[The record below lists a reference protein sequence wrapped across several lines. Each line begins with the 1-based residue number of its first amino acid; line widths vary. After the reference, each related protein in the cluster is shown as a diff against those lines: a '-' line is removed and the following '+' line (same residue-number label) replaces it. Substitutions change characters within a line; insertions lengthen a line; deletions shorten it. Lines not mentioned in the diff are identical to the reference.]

1 MIKVG
6 INGFGRVGR
15 LALRICQLPQ
25 YKELIQVV
33 ALNSRSTT
41 TSHAHLL
48 QHDTMYGP
56 FAGTISIEGDHLLVN
71 GQKVHVFRESD
82 PAMIPWEQAGVDL
95 VLECTG
101 KFRTKNEAAV
111 HLRHGVKKVIISAP
125 AKGCNMYVMGVN
137 HKTYDAI
144 SEDVISMASCTTNCL
159 APIVALLDKEFGIT
173 KGFMTTVHAVT
184 SGQRVLDNSHKDL
197 RRARTC
203 FQNMIPT
210 TTGATF
216 AVTKILP
223 QLEGK
228 MDGICIRVPMA
239 TVSIV
244 DFVCETAKPITK
256 EVVNQAFISAAGKY
270 MGVSDQPL
278 VSSDYV
284 GNSHNAVVDLLSTQ
298 VIGDNFV
305 KVLAW
310 YDNEYGYASRL
321 VDLVVYVGEKLD

>member
-1 MIKVG
+1 MINVG

-25 YKELIQVV
+25 YKEMIQVV
-33 ALNSRSTT
+33 AINSRSTT
-41 TSHAHLL
+41 ASHAHLL
-48 QHDTMYGP
+48 QYDSVYGK
-56 FAGTISIEGDHLLVN
+56 FDGTVSIEGDDLVIN
-71 GQKVHVFRESD
+71 GAKVKVFREND
-82 PAMIPWEQAGVDL
+82 PAAIRWEEVAVDL

-101 KFRTKNEAAV
+101 KFRTKDEAAV
-111 HLRHGVKKVIISAP
+111 HLQHGVKKVIISAP

-137 HKTYDAI
+137 HETYDAI

-159 APIVALLDKEFGIT
+159 APVAALVDKEFGIT
-173 KGFMTTVHAVT
+173 KGFLTTVHAVT

-210 TTGATF
+210 STGATF

-228 MDGICIRVPMA
+228 MNGICIRVPMA
-239 TVSIV
+239 TVSLV
-244 DFVCETAKPITK
+244 DFVFETEK
-256 EVVNQAFISAAGKY
+256 EVTRELVNNTFVAAAGKY

-278 VSSDYV
+278 VSSDYI
-284 GNSHNAVVDLLSTQ
+284 GNSHNAIIDLLSTQ
-298 VIGDNFV
+298 VIGNNFV

-321 VDLVVYVGEKLD
+321 IDLTVFVGEKL